1 MDLYNRIKLRREEL
15 NMSQD
20 ELAQKLGY
28 KSRSSINKIEL
39 GKSDIPQSKI
49 PAFADALNTTPAYL
63 TGWLDSPINI
73 STTKF
78 SDIMDRFKKI
88 FLQLRL
94 SKGFNQ
100 EEMSKELGISKSTI
114 AMWETGK
121 RFPSPDMVEL
131 IADYFNVDID
141 YLYGRTDVKKKVLCS
156 EFRNEYI
163 NNCQSN
169 SKSNNEEYRNVFVRK
184 LNYYMAL
191 NGKKQIDL
199 INDLGLSSATVSS
212 WCTGAKLPRMDKI
225 QMLANY
231 LGIEKSDL
239 IEEKSRQKSIFT
251 PKKDISEILSDTEAL
266 LNQKGLILDGELAN
280 EESIIYI
287 ISAMKVGLELAKTNN
302 KKYISNE

>member
-1 MDLYNRIKLRREEL
+1 MSEDTYKRIFSKNLKHYMEINRKTQTDIINDL
-15 NMSQD
+15 
-20 ELAQKLGY
+20 G
-28 KSRSSINKIEL
+28 INK
-39 GKSDIPQSKI
+39 S
-49 PAFADALNTTPAYL
+49 A
-63 TGWLDSPINI
+63 I
-73 STTKF
+73 STWCNGTRLPRMDKVDMLAKYLHCKR
-78 SDIMDRFKKI
+78 SDLI
-88 FLQLRL
+88 
-94 SKGFNQ
+94 
-100 EEMSKELGISKSTI
+100 EEKEDSSYQ
-114 AMWETGK
+114 
-121 RFPSPDMVEL
+121 S
-131 IADYFNVDID
+131 Y
-141 YLYGRTDVKKKVLCS
+141 
-156 EFRNEYI
+156 YI
-163 NNCQSN
+163 
-169 SKSNNEEYRNVFVRK
+169 NEEYRNVFVRK

-251 PKKDISEILSDTEAL
+251 LKKDISEILSDTEAL

-287 ISAMKVGLELAKTNN
+287 ISAMKIGLELAKTNN